1 MKLDFSGYGLKRKNP
16 ADITDNPITM
26 FSRDWAL
33 VAAGNR
39 ERFNALTVAWGA
51 LGTAWG
57 NGRPLAII
65 FVSPSRFTHEF
76 LEREKGFSINV
87 LPVEFRKI
95 MGYMGS
101 RSGRDEDKIAE
112 SGLEYA
118 FTERETPVF
127 TQSRLILNCEKI
139 YSHTIERDR
148 FGETLKSVYAAP
160 VFKGVDPHT
169 VYFGEITDCW
179 ARD

>member
-1 MKLDFSGYGLKRKNP
+1 MEFAKHGLKRIDP
-16 ADITDNPITM
+16 ADIQENPIRM

-33 VAAGNR
+33 VAAGSR

-51 LGTAWG
+51 VGTAWG

-76 LEREKGFSINV
+76 LEREKSFSINV
-87 LPVEFRKI
+87 LPAGFRKV

-101 RSGRDEDKIAE
+101 RSGRDEDKIAG

-118 FTERETPVF
+118 FTESATPVF
-127 TQSRLILNCEKI
+127 TQSRLIMDCEKI
-139 YSHTIERDR
+139 YSHTIEKDR
-148 FGETLKSVYAAP
+148 FGETLRTVYAMP
-160 VFKGVDPHT
+160 VFNGVEPHT
-169 VYFGEITDCW
+169 VYFGEITACW
-179 ARD
+179 ERN